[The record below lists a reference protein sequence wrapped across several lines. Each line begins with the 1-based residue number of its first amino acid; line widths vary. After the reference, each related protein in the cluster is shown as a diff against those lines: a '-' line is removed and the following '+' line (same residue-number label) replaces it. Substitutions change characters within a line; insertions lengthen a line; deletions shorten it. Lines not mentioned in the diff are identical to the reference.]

1 MNLGNPIAVGNTAE
15 IYQYD
20 DKIVKLF
27 KKPLPPSEH
36 LHEAKKQEYASSCGL
51 PVPKIFKVTEIAGRQ
66 AIIMEYIKG
75 KPAGDLIL
83 DTMESAEIYLNIC
96 VDMQQKIHALPA
108 DASIIGSMTAKLHN
122 QIQSVETLN
131 KTQKSFL
138 LKKLGSMNF
147 EPKLC
152 HGDFHPLNLILRD
165 GKVCVIDWADS
176 SSGDVR
182 ADVNRTFLL
191 LSEVS
196 VKLAE
201 MYVHSYCRISGLSRD
216 EIFQWSPIIA
226 AARLSENLSAAENT
240 RLLEIVGQTS
250 GT

>member
-1 MNLGNPIAVGNTAE
+1 MMTKSLNYLKSLYRHQNICTK
-15 IYQYD
+15 Q
-20 DKIVKLF
+20 
-27 KKPLPPSEH
+27 
-36 LHEAKKQEYASSCGL
+36 KQEYASSCGL

-75 KPAGDLIL
+75 KPAGDSIL